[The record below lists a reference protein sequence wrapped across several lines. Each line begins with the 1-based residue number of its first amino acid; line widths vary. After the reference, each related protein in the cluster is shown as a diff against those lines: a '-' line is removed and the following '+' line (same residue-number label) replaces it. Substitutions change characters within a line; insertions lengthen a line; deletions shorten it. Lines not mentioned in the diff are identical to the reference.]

1 MATTPTVTSVRQIKS
16 GRAWRKSVLL
26 SASALAIAA
35 SLPACALAQEEDGEV
50 RLEEIIVTA
59 QKRAQRLQDVPV
71 SVTAVPADTLVANRI
86 TTVADLGYAVPN
98 LQVRTVVGGSSLPS
112 YTIRGLF
119 TLGSSPGSDKGVAL
133 YIDGVYLG
141 AFGGS
146 IFELAEIERVEVLR
160 GPQGTL
166 FGRNA
171 TGGAISFV
179 TKEPPGEFGLKQ
191 TLTAGNRDHFRSS
204 TRLNTPQWGPFSAS
218 VTYTHSERRGDI
230 RNLGAGTVWDVSAA
244 YGRPKTFTSPKYLG
258 SENLEAV
265 AAAVKFEPSDNFKAV
280 YRYDYSEKDFTAN
293 GLGTIYAAPFI
304 RALIASQPNQ
314 SILGGISPKRP
325 KAVNAN
331 GVVPSRTKAW
341 GHNLTIEYAV
351 SDAVTVKNIL
361 AYRWTEDLPP
371 FQDISSIG
379 GLINTGSAAWQTLGF
394 LPFFAGGS
402 AVVNSTIGA
411 PFIIRPTASGG
422 SDEQWSDELQVN
434 VDTDFVTLTA
444 GGLSYYTKLNRA
456 QAGEENGVGRIHS
469 ALFNVFP
476 NYQVPF
482 LRQPTTGGGRRTVIK
497 MLSYAAYAYGEF
509 HVTPQLDLVAG
520 VRYTKDRK
528 KGTDAASYTAAAAIV
543 LPVDYRENKVTY
555 NLGVNY
561 KVNDDILVYGKYST
575 GYISGGS
582 LAGIEYV
589 PETAKSW
596 EAGLKADWFGRT
608 LRTNL
613 AVFDV
618 KYGNLQIPTS
628 GTNLTPPRPEVGQAL
643 INAGDAKARGFELE
657 MTYAPPIRGVTLTA
671 ALGYTDFK
679 FTKLLPIAL
688 IGGVDYLPSH
698 RPDWTANLSAQYR
711 TEPLFGEMF
720 MNARLDASYRS
731 QAWGITQLP
740 TTSALF
746 PAAEQTRY
754 KSVGKLNPYWVLN
767 GRLALEGFKIGGA
780 DATVALWG
788 RNLLDEDSPNM
799 MQALAFFSIAA
810 HYEPART
817 IGVDLTVEF

>member
-1 MATTPTVTSVRQIKS
+1 MTAMQVPARAPAAARRSKRLAQFLSVS
-16 GRAWRKSVLL
+16 TGVL
-26 SASALAIAA
+26 AVCVPAAAIA
-35 SLPACALAQEEDGEV
+35 QET
-50 RLEEIIVTA
+50 RLEEIVVTA
-59 QKRAQRLQDVPV
+59 QKRVQNLQEVPV

-86 TTVADLGYAVPN
+86 TSVADLGYAVPN
-98 LQVRTVVGGSSLPS
+98 LQVRSVVGGSSLPS

-166 FGRNA
+166 FGRNS

-179 TKEPPGEFGLKQ
+179 TREPTGEFGFKQ
-191 TLTAGNRDHFRSS
+191 TLSAGNRDYFRSV

-218 VTYTHSERRGDI
+218 ATYTHSQRHGDI
-230 RNLGAGTVWDVSAA
+230 RNLGAGTVWDASAA
-244 YGRPKTFTSPKYLG
+244 YGRPKTFTVGKYLG
-258 SENLEAV
+258 SENLESF

-280 YRYDYSEKDFTAN
+280 YRYDYTEKDFTAN

-304 RALIASQPNQ
+304 RALMASQPNQ
-314 SILGGISPKRP
+314 ALLGGIAPKRP

-331 GVVPSRTKAW
+331 GIVPSRTKAW
-341 GHNLTIEYAV
+341 GHNLTIEYQV

-361 AYRWTEDLPP
+361 AYRWTQDLPP

-379 GLINTGSAAWQTLGF
+379 GLINTGNAAWQTLGF
-394 LPFFAGGS
+394 LPFFQGGS

-444 GGLSYYTKLNRA
+444 GALSYYTKLNRA
-456 QAGEENGVGRIHS
+456 QAGEENGVGRLHS
-469 ALFNVFP
+469 SLFGVFP
-476 NYQVPF
+476 NYQLPF
-482 LRQPTTGGGRRTVIK
+482 LRQPTSGGGRRTVIK

-528 KGTDAASYTAAAAIV
+528 KGTDAAGYTAAAAIV
-543 LPVDYRENKVTY
+543 LPVDYKNNKVTY
-555 NLGVNY
+555 NLGFNY
-561 KVNDDILVYGKYST
+561 KFNDDILVYGKYST

-582 LAGIEYV
+582 LAAIDYA

-596 EAGLKADWFGRT
+596 EAGLKADWFNRT

-618 KYGNLQIPTS
+618 KYGNLQVSTS
-628 GTNLTPPRPEVGQAL
+628 GANLTPPRPEVGQAL

-657 MTYAPPIRGVTLTA
+657 TTYATPIRGLTLA
-671 ALGYTDFK
+671 AAAGYTDFK
-679 FTKLLPIAL
+679 FTRLLPIAL
-688 IGGVDYLPSH
+688 IGGVDYLPGH
-698 RPDWTANLSAQYR
+698 RPKWTANLSAQYKS
-711 TEPLFGEMF
+711 EPLFNDVF
-720 MNARLDASYRS
+720 MNVRLDASYRS
-731 QAWGITQLP
+731 EAWGITQLP
-740 TTSALF
+740 STSALF
-746 PAAEQTRY
+746 PAAEQTLY

-767 GRLALEGFKIGGA
+767 GRVALEGFKIGGA

-799 MQALAFFSIAA
+799 MQALAFFSNAA
-810 HYEPART
+810 SYEPART
-817 IGVDLTVEF
+817 VGVDLTVEF

>member
-1 MATTPTVTSVRQIKS
+1 MTAMQVPARAPAAPRRSKRLAQFLSVS
-16 GRAWRKSVLL
+16 LGVL
-26 SASALAIAA
+26 ALCAPAAAIA
-35 SLPACALAQEEDGEV
+35 QET
-50 RLEEIIVTA
+50 RLEEIVVTA
-59 QKRAQRLQDVPV
+59 QKRVQNLQEVPV

-86 TTVADLGYAVPN
+86 TSVADLGYAVPN
-98 LQVRTVVGGSSLPS
+98 LQVRSVVGGSSLPS

-166 FGRNA
+166 FGRNS

-179 TKEPPGEFGLKQ
+179 TREPTGEFGFKQ
-191 TLTAGNRDHFRSS
+191 TLSAGNRDYFRSV

-218 VTYTHSERRGDI
+218 ATYTHSQRHGDI
-230 RNLGAGTVWDVSAA
+230 RNLGAGTVWDASAA
-244 YGRPKTFTSPKYLG
+244 YGRPKTFTVGKYLG
-258 SENLEAV
+258 SENLESF

-280 YRYDYSEKDFTAN
+280 YRYDYTEKDFTAN

-304 RALIASQPNQ
+304 RALMASQPNQ
-314 SILGGISPKRP
+314 ALLGGIAPKRP

-331 GVVPSRTKAW
+331 GIVPSRTKAW
-341 GHNLTIEYAV
+341 GHNLTIEYQV

-361 AYRWTEDLPP
+361 AYRWTQDLPP

-379 GLINTGSAAWQTLGF
+379 GLINTGNAAWQTLGF
-394 LPFFAGGS
+394 LPFFQGGS

-411 PFIIRPTASGG
+411 PLIIRPTASGG

-444 GGLSYYTKLNRA
+444 GALSYYTKLNRA
-456 QAGEENGVGRIHS
+456 QAGEENGVGRLHS
-469 ALFNVFP
+469 SLFGVFP
-476 NYQVPF
+476 NYQLPF
-482 LRQPTTGGGRRTVIK
+482 LRQPTSGGGRRTVIK

-528 KGTDAASYTAAAAIV
+528 KGTDAAGYTAAAAIV
-543 LPVDYRENKVTY
+543 LPVDYKNNKVTY
-555 NLGVNY
+555 NLGFNY
-561 KVNDDILVYGKYST
+561 KFNDDILVYGKYST

-582 LAGIEYV
+582 LAAIDYA

-596 EAGLKADWFGRT
+596 EAGLKADWFNRT

-618 KYGNLQIPTS
+618 KYGNLQVSTS
-628 GTNLTPPRPEVGQAL
+628 GANLTPPRPEVGQAL

-657 MTYAPPIRGVTLTA
+657 TTYATPIRGLTIA
-671 ALGYTDFK
+671 AAAGYTDFK
-679 FTKLLPIAL
+679 FTRLLPIAL
-688 IGGVDYLPSH
+688 IGGVDYLPGH
-698 RPDWTANLSAQYR
+698 RPKWTGNISAQYKS
-711 TEPLFGEMF
+711 EPLFNDVF
-720 MNARLDASYRS
+720 MNARLDVSYRS
-731 QAWGITQLP
+731 EAWGITQLP
-740 TTSALF
+740 STSALF
-746 PAAEQTRY
+746 PAAEQTLY

-767 GRLALEGFKIGGA
+767 GRVALEGFKIGGA

-799 MQALAFFSIAA
+799 MQALAFFSNAA
-810 HYEPART
+810 SYEPARAV
-817 IGVDLTVEF
+817 GVDLTVEF